1 MRPVVSSAQEYFTA
15 MQEGFTKVDTALID
29 QYAGLIFKCWQDR
42 NRVFVFGNGGSA
54 YIASHHVTD
63 YVKTAAVK
71 GQRRLEAIS
80 LVDNVGL
87 TTALGNDIGYEE
99 TFRYVLQTMGKPG
112 DLAVAITSSGNSM
125 NVVNAI
131 QWARDNGLYTVALTG
146 FKGGKVGP
154 LAHLHI
160 NINCEN
166 YGVIEDTHM
175 AIGHIAAQG
184 LFTKVTAATTV
195 AV

>member
-1 MRPVVSSAQEYFTA
+1 MRPVVSSAQEYFAA
-15 MQEGFTKVDTALID
+15 MLEGFKLTDMAKID
-29 QYAGLIFKCWQDR
+29 QYAQVIFKAWQDQK
-42 NRVFVFGNGGSA
+42 RVFVFGNGGSA

-71 GQRRLEAIS
+71 GRRRLEAIS
-80 LVDNVGL
+80 LVDNMGL

-112 DLAVAITSSGNSM
+112 DVAVAISSSGNSM
-125 NVVNAI
+125 NVVNAT

-146 FKGGKVGP
+146 FAGGKVGP

-160 NINCEN
+160 NCGCDN
-166 YGVIEDTHM
+166 YGVIEDVHM
-175 AIGHIAAQG
+175 SIGHVAAQG
-184 LFTKVTAATTV
+184 LFTRVSAAT
-195 AV
+195 AS